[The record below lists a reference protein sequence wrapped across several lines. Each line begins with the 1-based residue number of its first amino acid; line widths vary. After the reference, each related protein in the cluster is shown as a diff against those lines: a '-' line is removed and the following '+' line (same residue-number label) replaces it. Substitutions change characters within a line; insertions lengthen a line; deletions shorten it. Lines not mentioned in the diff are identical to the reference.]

1 MKKEILFWCPFT
13 SKVGTISAVIQSS
26 IALSKSKKI
35 NCKIMNVYGEFDDY
49 DKILKQYNIKKIRL
63 IKNNLIKF
71 LLKRFLLEQIK
82 LYFNILVWI
91 FSFIKLFT
99 KK

>member
-1 MKKEILFWCPFT
+1 M
-13 SKVGTISAVIQSS
+13 S
-26 IALSKSKKI
+26 
-35 NCKIMNVYGEFDDY
+35 EFDEY
-49 DKILKQYNIKKIRL
+49 DKILKEYNIKKIRL

-71 LLKRFLLEQIK
+71 SLKRFLLGIK
-82 LYFNILVWI
+82 LYFNILIWV

>member
-71 LLKRFLLEQIK
+71 CLK
-82 LYFNILVWI
+82 V
-91 FSFIKLFT
+91 SFGAD
-99 KK
+99 

>member
-71 LLKRFLLEQIK
+71 LPKKGFFWEICSLI
-82 LYFNILVWI
+82 
-91 FSFIKLFT
+91 SST
-99 KK
+99 KP